1 MASEQTKTIIAAS
14 LRTLAQLVP
23 IAGGAAAQ
31 AWSEFES
38 IQRSARID
46 EFFAQVNERL
56 RALESH
62 AATIKDRI
70 ERMPAVEVTQD
81 LQHFR
86 IGLNVA

>member
-38 IQRSARID
+38 IQRNARIE

-56 RALESH
+56 RALE
-62 AATIKDRI
+62 
-70 ERMPAVEVTQD
+70 
-81 LQHFR
+81 
-86 IGLNVA
+86 G